1 MPELSSSYPMTIPHT
16 DTAVNR
22 RTENKKVHVSLTWQK
37 TGLSPVSKSKI
48 DHPPLRRAQG
58 TFPLLSQQP
67 PAVRWNA
74 LSTWWNEMYNQRYA
88 FKITP
93 LWQARQGQ
101 EDTDSVRWQVTALS
115 FHCDH
120 KPQNGQEWPTRRL
133 SQTYS
138 WFNHLTLQTASPVCT
153 SFQTKGQIQES
164 LLELLWIYSLPE
176 MSGASTVI
184 HRCHQQFF
192 CLLHIIFVLEALSFK
207 GSTSDSCVWL
217 Y

>member
-1 MPELSSSYPMTIPHT
+1 MPELSSSYPMTILHT

-22 RTENKKVHVSLTWQK
+22 RTENKKVHASLTWQK

-88 FKITP
+88 FEITP

-101 EDTDSVRWQVTALS
+101 EDNESVRSKVTAL
-115 FHCDH
+115 FPLW
-120 KPQNGQEWPTRRL
+120 PQTPERPGVAHT
-133 SQTYS
+133 
-138 WFNHLTLQTASPVCT
+138 T
-153 SFQTKGQIQES
+153 SFPNLQLVQSPHFTNSVRS
-164 LLELLWIYSLPE
+164 LHFI
-176 MSGASTVI
+176 
-184 HRCHQQFF
+184 
-192 CLLHIIFVLEALSFK
+192 
-207 GSTSDSCVWL
+207 SD
-217 Y
+217 

>member
-1 MPELSSSYPMTIPHT
+1 MPELSYSYPMTIPHT

-22 RTENKKVHVSLTWQK
+22 RTENKKVPVSLTWQK
-37 TGLSPVSKSKI
+37 TGLSPVSKSKL
-48 DHPPLRRAQG
+48 DHPPLSRAQG

-88 FKITP
+88 FEITP

-101 EDTDSVRWQVTALS
+101 EDNESVRSQVTAPS